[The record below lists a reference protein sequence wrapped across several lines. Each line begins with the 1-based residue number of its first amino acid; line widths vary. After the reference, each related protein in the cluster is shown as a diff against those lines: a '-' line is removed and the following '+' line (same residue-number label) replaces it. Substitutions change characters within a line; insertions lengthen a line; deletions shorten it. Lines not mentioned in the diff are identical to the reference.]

1 MASIKKIEGKN
12 GVSYKITVSCGYDV
26 KGKKIIE
33 TATFKP
39 DAGLTPKKM
48 EKAAQ
53 DFAHEFESRVK
64 SGAAMDGRKVTLQV
78 FADRWIEEY
87 AKPKLQPGTVRK
99 YREELDDK
107 ILPAIGHYKLSEIKP
122 HTVNAFF
129 LSLTKDGARK
139 DGKAGGYS
147 KGSITKTRNVLS
159 SILRTATEWEI
170 IDRNPCDKVRVQA
183 ESTADKLKFFTPELA
198 AAFLQY
204 IEQPY
209 TVRVGGHTRID
220 DTGTPYTVGDYEITK
235 NMQEQI
241 KLLFNLAIY
250 TGLRKGEL
258 LALKW
263 SDIDFQRNVVQVSK
277 AVTVVD
283 GKQVCKTPKT
293 KSSYRTVSFPQF
305 LAARLKAL
313 QRSELAQRFRF
324 GQDWQGEDW
333 IFVQDNGKMMSYS
346 TPYEAFQDAIRRYN
360 DGKAAEDQLPLIP
373 FHGLRHTSATLMI
386 ASRQDEKNRVKQTRP
401 RANLDHDEHLCPRL
415 AGKRPQSSGHYRKS
429 TLKRGMSAKK
439 SRSSSQIVAKWLFG
453 TGSRFKAKRKSLD
466 FQGFFCIILCF
477 SILLKFLQ
485 SLFYYSIFYYF
496 LIPFFII
503 YCSISYRHRSFTTS
517 PAMIS
522 PATDGTNATLPGIS
536 RRSVHLC
543 SAPGGQIQFVLQL
556 IAISS
561 IGLVGCSSE

>member
-1 MASIKKIEGKN
+1 MASIKKLEGKN

-26 KGKKIIE
+26 KGKKLIE

-183 ESTADKLKFFTPELA
+183 ESTADKLKFFTPEQA

-263 SDIDFQRNVVQVSK
+263 SDIDFQSNVVQVSK
-277 AVTVVD
+277 AVTLVD

-293 KSSYRTVSFPQF
+293 KSSYRSVSFPRF

-313 QRSELAQRFRF
+313 QLAELQQRFQF
-324 GQDWQGEDW
+324 GQDWQGNDW
-333 IFVQDNGKMMSYS
+333 VFIQENGKMMSYS
-346 TPYEAFQDAIRRYN
+346 TPYESFQDAIRRYN
-360 DGKAAEDQLPLIP
+360 DG
-373 FHGLRHTSATLMI
+373 
-386 ASRQDEKNRVKQTRP
+386 RVP
-401 RANLDHDEHLCPRL
+401 
-415 AGKRPQSSGHYRKS
+415 
-429 TLKRGMSAKK
+429 
-439 SRSSSQIVAKWLFG
+439 
-453 TGSRFKAKRKSLD
+453 
-466 FQGFFCIILCF
+466 
-477 SILLKFLQ
+477 
-485 SLFYYSIFYYF
+485 
-496 LIPFFII
+496 
-503 YCSISYRHRSFTTS
+503 
-517 PAMIS
+517 
-522 PATDGTNATLPGIS
+522 
-536 RRSVHLC
+536 
-543 SAPGGQIQFVLQL
+543 
-556 IAISS
+556 
-561 IGLVGCSSE
+561 

>member
-139 DGKAGGYS
+139 DGKAGCYS

-183 ESTADKLKFFTPELA
+183 ESTADKLKFFTPEQA
-198 AAFLQY
+198 ATFLDY
-204 IEQPY
+204 IEKPY
-209 TVRVGGHTRID
+209 KVKTKGHKRTD
-220 DTGTPYTVGDYEITK
+220 DTGIDYTVGDYERTK
-235 NMQEQI
+235 EIPEQI
-241 KLLFNLAIY
+241 RVLFNLAIY
-250 TGLRKGEL
+250 AGLRKGEL
-258 LALKW
+258 LALEW
-263 SDIDFQRNVVQVSK
+263 SDIDFENDTVTVSK
-277 AVTVVD
+277 ACSVVA
-283 GKQVCKTPKT
+283 GQQITKEPKT
-293 KSSYRTVSFPQF
+293 KTSRRTVAIPHF
-305 LAARLKAL
+305 LTQRIKDMKHERLKYRL
-313 QRSELAQRFRF
+313 SV
-324 GQDWQGEDW
+324 GDYWQGAEW
-333 IFVQDNGKMMSYS
+333 LFIQDNGKQTSYS
-346 TPYEAFQDAIRRYN
+346 TPYSAFQDTIARYN
-360 DGKAAEDQLPLIP
+360 ADKKPDKQLPSIP
-373 FHGLRHTSATLMI
+373 FHGLRHTSATLLI
-386 ASRQDEKNRVKQTRP
+386 ASKQDVRTVSARLGHAQASTTMNIYAHALQETDRKAVGALETMLVKH
-401 RANLDHDEHLCPRL
+401 A
-415 AGKRPQSSGHYRKS
+415 
-429 TLKRGMSAKK
+429 
-439 SRSSSQIVAKWLFG
+439 
-453 TGSRFKAKRKSLD
+453 
-466 FQGFFCIILCF
+466 
-477 SILLKFLQ
+477 
-485 SLFYYSIFYYF
+485 
-496 LIPFFII
+496 
-503 YCSISYRHRSFTTS
+503 
-517 PAMIS
+517 
-522 PATDGTNATLPGIS
+522 
-536 RRSVHLC
+536 
-543 SAPGGQIQFVLQL
+543 
-556 IAISS
+556 
-561 IGLVGCSSE
+561 

>member
-99 YREELDDK
+99 DRQELEDK
-107 ILPAIGHYKLSEIKP
+107 ILPAIDHYKLTELNP
-122 HTVNAFF
+122 H
-129 LSLTKDGARK
+129 
-139 DGKAGGYS
+139 
-147 KGSITKTRNVLS
+147 
-159 SILRTATEWEI
+159 TATEWGI

-183 ESTADKLKFFTPELA
+183 ESTADKLKFFTPEQA

-209 TVRVGGHTRID
+209 TVRIGGHTRID

-263 SDIDFQRNVVQVSK
+263 SDIDFQNNVVQVSK
-277 AVTVVD
+277 AVTLVD

-293 KSSYRTVSFPQF
+293 KSSYRSVSFPRF

-313 QRSELAQRFRF
+313 QLAELQQRFQF
-324 GQDWQGEDW
+324 GQD
-333 IFVQDNGKMMSYS
+333 
-346 TPYEAFQDAIRRYN
+346 
-360 DGKAAEDQLPLIP
+360 
-373 FHGLRHTSATLMI
+373 
-386 ASRQDEKNRVKQTRP
+386 
-401 RANLDHDEHLCPRL
+401 
-415 AGKRPQSSGHYRKS
+415 
-429 TLKRGMSAKK
+429 
-439 SRSSSQIVAKWLFG
+439 
-453 TGSRFKAKRKSLD
+453 
-466 FQGFFCIILCF
+466 
-477 SILLKFLQ
+477 
-485 SLFYYSIFYYF
+485 
-496 LIPFFII
+496 
-503 YCSISYRHRSFTTS
+503 
-517 PAMIS
+517 
-522 PATDGTNATLPGIS
+522 
-536 RRSVHLC
+536 
-543 SAPGGQIQFVLQL
+543 
-556 IAISS
+556 
-561 IGLVGCSSE
+561 

>member
-12 GVSYKITVSCGYDV
+12 GVSYKITVSCGYDI

-87 AKPKLQPGTVRK
+87 AKPKLQPGTVKK
-99 YREELDDK
+99 YREELEDK

-170 IDRNPCDKVRVQA
+170 IDRNPCDKVRIQA
-183 ESTADKLKFFTPELA
+183 ESTADKLKFFTPEQA
-198 AAFLQY
+198 ATFLQY

-220 DTGTPYTVGDYEITK
+220 DTGKAYTVGDYEITK
-235 NMQEQI
+235 NLQEQI

-258 LALKW
+258 L
-263 SDIDFQRNVVQVSK
+263 
-277 AVTVVD
+277 
-283 GKQVCKTPKT
+283 
-293 KSSYRTVSFPQF
+293 RTV
-305 LAARLKAL
+305 
-313 QRSELAQRFRF
+313 
-324 GQDWQGEDW
+324 
-333 IFVQDNGKMMSYS
+333 
-346 TPYEAFQDAIRRYN
+346 
-360 DGKAAEDQLPLIP
+360 
-373 FHGLRHTSATLMI
+373 
-386 ASRQDEKNRVKQTRP
+386 
-401 RANLDHDEHLCPRL
+401 
-415 AGKRPQSSGHYRKS
+415 
-429 TLKRGMSAKK
+429 
-439 SRSSSQIVAKWLFG
+439 
-453 TGSRFKAKRKSLD
+453 
-466 FQGFFCIILCF
+466 
-477 SILLKFLQ
+477 
-485 SLFYYSIFYYF
+485 
-496 LIPFFII
+496 
-503 YCSISYRHRSFTTS
+503 
-517 PAMIS
+517 
-522 PATDGTNATLPGIS
+522 
-536 RRSVHLC
+536 
-543 SAPGGQIQFVLQL
+543 
-556 IAISS
+556 
-561 IGLVGCSSE
+561 

>member
-122 HTVNAFF
+122 HTLNAFF

-139 DGKAGGYS
+139 DGKVGGYS

-159 SILRTATEWEI
+159 SILRTATEWGI

-183 ESTADKLKFFTPELA
+183 ESTADKLKFFTPEQA

-209 TVRVGGHTRID
+209 TVRIGGHTRID

-263 SDIDFQRNVVQVSK
+263 SDIDFQNNVVQVSK
-277 AVTVVD
+277 AVTLVD

-293 KSSYRTVSFPQF
+293 KSSYRSVSFSRF
-305 LAARLKAL
+305 LAARFKAL
-313 QRSELAQRFRF
+313 QLAELQQRFQF
-324 GQDWQGEDW
+324 GQDWQGDDW
-333 IFVQDNGKMMSYS
+333 VFIQENGKMMSYS
-346 TPYEAFQDAIRRYN
+346 TPYESFQDAIRRYN
-360 DGKAAEDQLPLIP
+360 DGRVPEPAAPPDSVSWTQTHVSHVADCFPVGRENGI
-373 FHGLRHTSATLMI
+373 
-386 ASRQDEKNRVKQTRP
+386 KQTRP
-401 RANLDHDEHLCPRL
+401 RADLHHDEHICSRL
-415 AGKRPQSSGHYRKS
+415 AGERPESSGCAGKS
-429 TLKRGMSAKK
+429 PLQRGMKTKK
-439 SRSSSQIVAKWLFG
+439 SRSSSQIVAKWLSG
-453 TGSRFKAKRKSLD
+453 TGSRFKAKRK
-466 FQGFFCIILCF
+466 
-477 SILLKFLQ
+477 K
-485 SLFYYSIFYYF
+485 
-496 LIPFFII
+496 P
-503 YCSISYRHRSFTTS
+503 
-517 PAMIS
+517 
-522 PATDGTNATLPGIS
+522 
-536 RRSVHLC
+536 
-543 SAPGGQIQFVLQL
+543 
-556 IAISS
+556 
-561 IGLVGCSSE
+561 

>member
-183 ESTADKLKFFTPELA
+183 ESTADKLKFFTPEQA

-263 SDIDFQRNVVQVSK
+263 SDIDFQNNVVQVSK
-277 AVTVVD
+277 AVTLVD

-293 KSSYRTVSFPQF
+293 KSYYRSVSFPRF

-313 QRSELAQRFRF
+313 QLAELQQRFQF
-324 GQDWQGEDW
+324 GQDWQGNDW
-333 IFVQDNGKMMSYS
+333 VFIQENGKMMSYS
-346 TPYEAFQDAIRRYN
+346 TPYESFQDAIRRYN
-360 DGKAAEDQLPLIP
+360 DGRVPEQQLPLIP
-373 FHGLRHTSATLMI
+373 FHGLRHTSATLLI
-386 ASRQDEKNRVKQTRP
+386 ASRQDVKT
-401 RANLDHDEHLCPRL
+401 
-415 AGKRPQSSGHYRKS
+415 
-429 TLKRGMSAKK
+429 
-439 SRSSSQIVAKWLFG
+439 
-453 TGSRFKAKRKSLD
+453 
-466 FQGFFCIILCF
+466 
-477 SILLKFLQ
+477 
-485 SLFYYSIFYYF
+485 
-496 LIPFFII
+496 
-503 YCSISYRHRSFTTS
+503 
-517 PAMIS
+517 
-522 PATDGTNATLPGIS
+522 
-536 RRSVHLC
+536 
-543 SAPGGQIQFVLQL
+543 
-556 IAISS
+556 ISS
-561 IGLVGCSSE
+561 RLGHAQTSTTMNIYAHALQESDRKAADALENLLSKEA